1 MHINDTY
8 VLRSVLRMVRDGRAV
23 ERKTLNALIEAADD
37 EVVQFESMLEEM
49 AREEQERYKPEFG

>member
-37 EVVQFESMLEEM
+37 EVVQFEDMLETM
-49 AREEQERYKPEFG
+49 AREHDPAYKPDFG